1 MKKIFV
7 SIIIAIPL
15 FYSSQVA
22 IGKNTTTNT
31 SVSLEFGN
39 EPKGIILPWA
49 TSENSVTGAVNG
61 TFILDVAEKKVKV
74 KLASGW
80 KDLSVYN
87 SNNAID
93 NSLQTNPQYP
103 EKANAKATIGNPS
116 STPGILVLEDN
127 NKAMILPL
135 VENAHINIKSPAPG
149 MMAYDPLTQQLAVY
163 NGTKW
168 TFWKPRN

>member
-1 MKKIFV
+1 M
-7 SIIIAIPL
+7 
-15 FYSSQVA
+15 
-22 IGKNTTTNT
+22 
-31 SVSLEFGN
+31 
-39 EPKGIILPWA
+39 
-49 TSENSVTGAVNG
+49 TGAVNG

-149 MMAYDPLTQQLAVY
+149 MMVYDPLTQQLAVY